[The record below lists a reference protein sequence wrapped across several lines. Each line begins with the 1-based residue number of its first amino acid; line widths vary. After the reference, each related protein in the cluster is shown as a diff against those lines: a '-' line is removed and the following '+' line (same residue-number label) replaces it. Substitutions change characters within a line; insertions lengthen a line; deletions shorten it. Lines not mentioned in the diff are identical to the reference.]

1 MHSLVSFGDFQRI
14 HSYFK
19 KYCKIVIVGIYQADL
34 TKPIT
39 DNIQCDYVIFLAV
52 SGSLSFIPGLRDVL
66 LGLCP
71 RFWSHAQ
78 CPCEK
83 CSGAEGWRHSCQ
95 AGHEA
100 TGEIN
105 TRELH
110 SQRAGIADIDKASK
124 ENVLGEV

>member
-14 HSYFK
+14 HSYSK

-34 TKPIT
+34 TSPIT
-39 DNIQCDYVIFLAV
+39 SNVIFLAV